1 MDERYQKVL
10 VNVSAVCHSL
20 TVLIL
25 FVIKSYLM
33 SPQTALSAFLDS
45 GTEGM
50 GTNGTHRWLPCKVPS
65 LPNPTTLKGWPHLQ
79 GPHPLP
85 FPNSGVGS
93 FTFHR
98 SVKVLGDETHGFSSL
113 SEKTRKGNHLQLSLQ
128 RQNFLL
134 SYFKTLSVYW
144 VRSGF
149 EPTTSCSAAWCCPNQ
164 ANQTAVNKMQ
174 GQIYKNDNLDID
186 WSNTHQ
192 SHMFTNY
199 SSYSY

>member
-1 MDERYQKVL
+1 
-10 VNVSAVCHSL
+10 
-20 TVLIL
+20 
-25 FVIKSYLM
+25 
-33 SPQTALSAFLDS
+33 
-45 GTEGM
+45 M

-65 LPNPTTLKGWPHLQ
+65 LPNSTTLKGWPHLR

-85 FPNSGVGS
+85 FPNSGGMWVLLHPTDQWKCWETRPTVFHPYPRRRERETICSCHYKGR
-93 FTFHR
+93 TFFAVILR
-98 SVKVLGDETHGFSSL
+98 PWVL
-113 SEKTRKGNHLQLSLQ
+113 
-128 RQNFLL
+128 
-134 SYFKTLSVYW
+134 

-174 GQIYKNDNLDID
+174 GQIYKNGNLDID

>member
-1 MDERYQKVL
+1 
-10 VNVSAVCHSL
+10 
-20 TVLIL
+20 
-25 FVIKSYLM
+25 
-33 SPQTALSAFLDS
+33 
-45 GTEGM
+45 M

-65 LPNPTTLKGWPHLQ
+65 LPNPTNLKGWLHLR

-93 FTFHR
+93 FTSHR
-98 SVKVLGDETHGFSSL
+98 SVKVLGDETHGFHPYPRRRERVTICSCHY
-113 SEKTRKGNHLQLSLQ
+113 EGRT
-128 RQNFLL
+128 F
-134 SYFKTLSVYW
+134 FSVILRPW
-144 VRSGF
+144 VLVRFGF
-149 EPTTSCSAAWCCPNQ
+149 EPTTSCSAAWCCPNW